1 MKAGRSILMALVA
14 GVFLWLVGGLAGDTA
29 TAQGC
34 GGGCGNPTPPPCNT
48 CGTPK
53 PPVQPS
59 CCTPNHNVYV
69 PGVNVYV
76 APSVVVNTKVDAS
89 VNLNN
94 NNYNNNTNTNS
105 GSATAYATGSAFSG
119 VLSTGGCCGGGQ
131 SFYTPPMA
139 TGYIQGLIV
148 EGPERR
154 QRIAYEA
161 TRSAM
166 RRVIIQAFCLDDRDI
181 PHPASQVTPDREITD
196 YAGEIYPR
204 IAGARLQ
211 YVVAEFRGEASA
223 ISCTGAS
230 LQGGLGAASYAGG
243 PAGGAGASLRSCA
256 GLFNGG
262 QTVVCNK
269 NDALYYTP
277 DGRGSGALACRP
289 QKPARDCNERSL
301 LRRFGAGVKILTMVS
316 TERYTAYR
324 EEVIKEQVTAS
335 GVVGGLALDGG
346 VGGVAF

>member
-1 MKAGRSILMALVA
+1 MKAGRSILMALVV
-14 GVFLWLVGGLAGDTA
+14 GVSLWLAGGLAGDKA
-29 TAQGC
+29 AAQGC
-34 GGGCGNPTPPPCNT
+34 NNCGTPPPPVCNT

-53 PPVQPS
+53 PPVQPT

-76 APSVVVNTKVDAS
+76 APSVVVNSRVDAS

-119 VLSTGGCCGGGQ
+119 VLATGGFGGGGQ

-139 TGYIQGLIV
+139 TGYIQGLMV

-154 QRIAYEA
+154 QRVAYEA

-196 YAGEIYPR
+196 YEGEIYR
-204 IAGARLQ
+204 CIAGARLQ
-211 YVVAEFRGEASA
+211 YVVAEFRGEASTIA
-223 ISCTGAS
+223 CTSAG
-230 LQGGLGAASYAGG
+230 LQGG
-243 PAGGAGASLRSCA
+243 PAGAGGASLRSCA

-269 NDALYYTP
+269 NDALNYTP
-277 DGRGSGALACRP
+277 DGRGGGALACRP

-316 TERYTAYR
+316 SERYTAYR
-324 EEVIKEQVTAS
+324 EEVIKEHVAS
-335 GVVGGLALDGG
+335 GVVSGLALDGG

>member
-1 MKAGRSILMALVA
+1 MKAGRSILMALAA
-14 GVFLWLVGGLAGDTA
+14 GVFLWLAGGLAGDKA
-29 TAQGC
+29 VAQGC
-34 GGGCGNPTPPPCNT
+34 GSTCGNPTPPTCNT

-53 PPVQPS
+53 PPVQPT

-76 APSVVVNTKVDAS
+76 GSSVVVNSRVDAS

-94 NNYNNNTNTNS
+94 NNYNNNTNTNT

-119 VLSTGGCCGGGQ
+119 VLSTGGFGGGGQ

-139 TGYIQGLIV
+139 TGFIPGLMV

-154 QRIAYEA
+154 QRVAYEA

-166 RRVIIQAFCLDDRDI
+166 RRVVIQAFCLDDRDI

-196 YAGEIYPR
+196 YEGEIYR
-204 IAGARLQ
+204 CIAGARLQ
-211 YVVAEFRGEASA
+211 YTIAEFRGEASA
-223 ISCTGAS
+223 IACTSAN
-230 LQGGLGAASYAGG
+230 LQGG
-243 PAGGAGASLRSCA
+243 PAGGAGPRSCS

-277 DGRGSGALACRP
+277 DGRGGGALACRP

-324 EEVIKEQVTAS
+324 EEVIKEQATVA
-335 GVVGGLALDGG
+335 GGMVGGLALDGG